1 VAKFV
6 SKLSKQA
13 PKALYLNIGLLLGFF
28 DCESYLL
35 RRALIKILSNII
47 QKVLIKDDQTD
58 ENTTRIY
65 LMTKMKFLELL
76 MKRFLDKSSYCRV
89 KVMKVFVKLT
99 EENMIP
105 RHMYLELFSNVIGRF
120 KDQTVLVRKGS
131 LKLFHQMIIIFGLIF
146 NVNIKDGERFL
157 QRNQI

>member
-1 VAKFV
+1 
-6 SKLSKQA
+6 
-13 PKALYLNIGLLLGFF
+13 
-28 DCESYLL
+28 
-35 RRALIKILSNII
+35 
-47 QKVLIKDDQTD
+47 
-58 ENTTRIY
+58 
-65 LMTKMKFLELL
+65 MTKMKFLELL

>member
-47 QKVLIKDDQTD
+47 QKVLIKDEQTD

>member
-1 VAKFV
+1 MAKFV

>member
-1 VAKFV
+1 MAKFV

-47 QKVLIKDDQTD
+47 QKVLIKDEQTD